1 VAAQSRGQTLEAC
14 PPRQGP
20 VWLPPFRE
28 PWAGGVELLPCGA
41 APDAGHAVPLWPPAA
56 RTSQQGA
63 APLLAR
69 VTTAEPAPMGLR
81 RRPPGGGIAPASGA
95 APATTVLRPPA
106 SGRPPPSPPPSG
118 PTVPHPARVV
128 APLAPPT
135 GPGPRAEPQGRG
147 RARPRRPEAAQA
159 REGRPGHPCP
169 HALPAAMCA
178 SGGARPGRRDA
189 SAPCPTAPSGP
200 WGPRRLG
207 SQPRSGRHPVRIGGR
222 RCGRGPHPPPPVRG
236 DRRHG
241 PPAPPAPSA
250 PVTAAHRRVA
260 PTVSSSAGL
269 PRGRAGP
276 WACGLDQRRPSVGR
290 ERCVGHR
297 GPKAAL
303 WPCRLAA

>member
-1 VAAQSRGQTLEAC
+1 
-14 PPRQGP
+14 
-20 VWLPPFRE
+20 
-28 PWAGGVELLPCGA
+28 
-41 APDAGHAVPLWPPAA
+41 
-56 RTSQQGA
+56 
-63 APLLAR
+63 
-69 VTTAEPAPMGLR
+69 M
-81 RRPPGGGIAPASGA
+81 APASGA

-118 PTVPHPARVV
+118 PTLPHPARGV
-128 APLAPPT
+128 APRAPPT

-147 RARPRRPEAAQA
+147 RARPRRPEASQA

-207 SQPRSGRHPVRIGGR
+207 SQPRSGRHPVRLGGR
-222 RCGRGPHPPPPVRG
+222 RCGRGPPPPPPVRG

-241 PPAPPAPSA
+241 PPAPPAPRG

-260 PTVSSSAGL
+260 PPCRPARAC
-269 PRGRAGP
+269 RGAGP
-276 WACGLDQRRPSVGR
+276 GRGLAAWPSVGPAWA
-290 ERCVGHR
+290 GS
-297 GPKAAL
+297 AAL
-303 WPCRLAA
+303 VTAAPRRRGGPAGWRPRPLLSPGPPHWRPPSAGPARR